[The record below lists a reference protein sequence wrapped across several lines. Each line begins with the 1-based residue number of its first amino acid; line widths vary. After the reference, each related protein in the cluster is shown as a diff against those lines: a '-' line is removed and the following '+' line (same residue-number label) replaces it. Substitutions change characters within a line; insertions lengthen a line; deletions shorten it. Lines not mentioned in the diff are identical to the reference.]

1 MLPGGSARYVP
12 NSPEWMVLLEE
23 RAERADAKKSKK
35 VVEPLGKKTAKG
47 TPPKAP
53 RGRGKPKKM

>member
-1 MLPGGSARYVP
+1 M
-12 NSPEWMVLLEE
+12 ELLEE
-23 RAERADAKKSKK
+23 RAERAERAAERAEAKKAKK
-35 VVEPLGKKTAKG
+35 AAEPLGKKTAKG